1 MKPGYTITLL
11 PSWRSAS
18 FGERLALE
26 MISATLWPLQHDERM
41 TVLINLLAAQIDNMV
56 ENEDQID
63 AIIDVLRMQLKLKH
77 WGAGYGAQDR
87 HRV

>member
-18 FGERLALE
+18 VGERVALE
-26 MISATLWPLQHDERM
+26 MTTAVLWPLQHDQRM
-41 TVLINLLAAQIDNMV
+41 TVTINLLAAQIDAMV

-63 AIIDVLRMQLKLKH
+63 AIIDVLRMQLKLVH
-77 WGAGYGAQDR
+77 HATEDQ
-87 HRV
+87 HRVR

>member
-11 PSWRSAS
+11 PSWPSAS

-41 TVLINLLAAQIDNMV
+41 TVLISLLAARRPTAWSRTRIRSRPSSTAAHATETGV
-56 ENEDQID
+56 
-63 AIIDVLRMQLKLKH
+63 AP
-77 WGAGYGAQDR
+77 
-87 HRV
+87 